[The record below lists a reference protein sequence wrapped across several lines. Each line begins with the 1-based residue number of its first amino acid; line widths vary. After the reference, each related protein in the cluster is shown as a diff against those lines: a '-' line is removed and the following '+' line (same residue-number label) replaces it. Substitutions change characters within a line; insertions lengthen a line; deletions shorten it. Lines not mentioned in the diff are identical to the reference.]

1 MRIVYRAVDDLGEG
15 VRSLLGVRGARP
27 ALVEELLGEQ
37 GRRMA
42 APRGVRPR
50 RHLHAL
56 PSRTSARSHLRRV
69 K

>member
-1 MRIVYRAVDDLGEG
+1 MRFVVRAVDDLGVG

-37 GRRMA
+37 ERRMA
-42 APRGVRPR
+42 APRGARPR
-50 RHLHAL
+50 RHLRAL
-56 PSRTSARSHLRRV
+56 PSRTPARSHLRRV